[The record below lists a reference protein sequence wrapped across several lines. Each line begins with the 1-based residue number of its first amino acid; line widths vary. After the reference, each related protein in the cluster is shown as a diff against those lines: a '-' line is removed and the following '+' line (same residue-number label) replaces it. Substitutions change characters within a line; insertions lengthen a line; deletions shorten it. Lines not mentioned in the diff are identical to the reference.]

1 MDRNSNKNQWIN
13 RISEYI
19 LPIILITGLVLVL
32 SLLKDSPAEEFPA
45 LIKEQTI
52 LETAVGYVVMAIEIA
67 AVMVIGSAAMHAIL
81 SYIRRLFDRSLSNQI
96 KTAESI
102 RLRMGH
108 QLSLGLEFAVAS
120 DILRLTVSP
129 SARDIIILFAIIL
142 LRILLN
148 YFLEHDIQMI
158 RDYNLVPE
166 LDIRSQIDDDDKC

>member
-1 MDRNSNKNQWIN
+1 MDQNSNNNQWIN
-13 RISEYI
+13 RITAYI
-19 LPIILITGLVLVL
+19 LPVILISGLVIVL
-32 SLLKDSPAEEFPA
+32 SLLKDSPAEEIPA
-45 LIKEQTI
+45 LIKEQHI
-52 LETAVGYVVMAIEIA
+52 LETVVGYVVMAIEVA
-67 AVMVIGSAAMHAIL
+67 AVLVIGSAALHAII
-81 SYIRRLFDRSLSNQI
+81 SYVRRLFDRSLTNQI

-129 SARDIIILFAIIL
+129 SGRDIIILFAIIL

-166 LDIRSQIDDDDKC
+166 LDIRSQMNDDEC